1 MTLIGPHDGH
11 QSHTTLFSLHA
22 APKEAHHQKQSFVET
37 LVLKCEIKAAK
48 TIVRSLPNPQ
58 THRHVD
64 TVSKARPSTLAN
76 SACYSVLKNVES
88 MYVTHTKLRELQKA
102 NFKFILHEMK

>member
-1 MTLIGPHDGH
+1 MTVIKVIPPF
-11 QSHTTLFSLHA
+11 FSLHA

-76 SACYSVLKNVES
+76 SACYSVLKKCRKHVCD
-88 MYVTHTKLRELQKA
+88 THKVKGATKGQ
-102 NFKFILHEMK
+102 F